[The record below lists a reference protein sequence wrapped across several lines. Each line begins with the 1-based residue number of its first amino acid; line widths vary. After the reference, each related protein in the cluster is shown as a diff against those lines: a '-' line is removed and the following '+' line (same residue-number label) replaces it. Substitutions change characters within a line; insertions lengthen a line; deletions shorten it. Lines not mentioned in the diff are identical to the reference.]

1 MTSIFH
7 AVQWSYA
14 VSGLLVGGI
23 VGLTG
28 VGGGSLMTPLL
39 VLLFGVNPATAVGTD
54 LLFACVTKSTGMAL
68 HGFGGSVDWKI
79 VGRLASGSVPAT
91 ALTVYLV
98 GGHGHGSHGDIITT
112 ALGVALILT
121 AVGIVFRRQIVERLA
136 PMIEA
141 LDERARLVLTIALG
155 AILGVF
161 VSISSVGAGAIG
173 VTVLLV
179 LYPKLPTLK
188 IVGSD
193 IAHAVPLTLVAG
205 AGHWLFGSVDFTI
218 LGSLLVGS
226 IPGIALTSL
235 LSHRVPDKV
244 LRPLLATT
252 LAIVG
257 ARLAF

>member
-1 MTSIFH
+1 
-7 AVQWSYA
+7 
-14 VSGLLVGGI
+14 
-23 VGLTG
+23 
-28 VGGGSLMTPLL
+28 MTPLL

-161 VSISSVGAGAIG
+161 V
-173 VTVLLV
+173 
-179 LYPKLPTLK
+179 
-188 IVGSD
+188 
-193 IAHAVPLTLVAG
+193 
-205 AGHWLFGSVDFTI
+205 
-218 LGSLLVGS
+218 
-226 IPGIALTSL
+226 
-235 LSHRVPDKV
+235 
-244 LRPLLATT
+244 
-252 LAIVG
+252 
-257 ARLAF
+257 